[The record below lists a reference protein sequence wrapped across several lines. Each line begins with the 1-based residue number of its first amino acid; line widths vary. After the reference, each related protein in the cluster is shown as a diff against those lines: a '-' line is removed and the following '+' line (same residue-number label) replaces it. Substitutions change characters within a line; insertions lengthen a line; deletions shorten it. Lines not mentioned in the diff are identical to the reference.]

1 MNLDNK
7 VAIVTGASKGI
18 GTHIAKALARAGA
31 KVGVNYASSQA
42 SADRVVA
49 EIRSAGGEAIA
60 VRAHVSKTAE
70 VKALFGPTITKFGKV
85 DLM

>member
-1 MNLDNK
+1 MNLNNK

-18 GTHIAKALARAGA
+18 GIHIAKALARAGA

-42 SADRVVA
+42 AADQVVA

-60 VRAHVSKTAE
+60 V
-70 VKALFGPTITKFGKV
+70 
-85 DLM
+85 